1 MAGVT
6 AQRGRTLDSM
16 PTLMTL
22 PVMVKMSLTM
32 RRMYHP
38 LMNSIRSAQHT
49 FRSKVSLKNCT
60 NS

>member
-1 MAGVT
+1 M
-6 AQRGRTLDSM
+6 DSM